1 MNSPYRTTCDVGQ
14 AELNQHWERVMKS
27 LKSSKLDLLK
37 ISIKEVIT
45 TAYAQGLKSKPL
57 ENNVN
62 RDLERLYALVA
73 KEFESYE
80 KNM

>member
-1 MNSPYRTTCDVGQ
+1 MSSPYRTTCDAGQ